1 MAISMSTARTYTMSV
16 VILRMNPTIQLCSS
30 SCQEI
35 CMMDDMPK
43 KTDSKER
50 MIAAARRLFR
60 EHGYLGTALS
70 DVVTESAAPRG
81 SIYFHFPG
89 GKEELASEV
98 TLLHASDRIA
108 DINRAAATTTTAA
121 QLIEVF
127 MGRERDDLVSS
138 NYREGCAVAPIVI
151 ESTPA
156 SDVLSDA
163 ARRAF
168 QDLITTLAA
177 RFTEKGLPHKRA
189 VQLATNV
196 WTSVEGALILSR
208 VLHSP
213 EPFDLAIAQLAA
225 TAGSEATAVTHRTR
239 KGT

>member
-1 MAISMSTARTYTMSV
+1 
-16 VILRMNPTIQLCSS
+16 
-30 SCQEI
+30 
-35 CMMDDMPK
+35 MMDDMPK

-50 MIAAARRLFR
+50 MVVAARRLFR

-89 GKEELASEV
+89 GKEELATEV
-98 TLLHASDRIA
+98 TLLHTSARIA
-108 DINRAAATTTTAA
+108 DINRAAAAATTAA
-121 QLIEVF
+121 QLIEIF
-127 MGRERDDLVSS
+127 MGRERDDLVAS

-156 SDVLSDA
+156 SDQLSDA
-163 ARRAF
+163 TRRAF

-177 RFTEKGLPHKRA
+177 RFTEKGLLHERA

-208 VLHSP
+208 VLRSP
-213 EPFDLAIAQLAA
+213 QPFDMAIALL
-225 TAGSEATAVTHRTR
+225 TASADASNAQAG
-239 KGT
+239 GDP